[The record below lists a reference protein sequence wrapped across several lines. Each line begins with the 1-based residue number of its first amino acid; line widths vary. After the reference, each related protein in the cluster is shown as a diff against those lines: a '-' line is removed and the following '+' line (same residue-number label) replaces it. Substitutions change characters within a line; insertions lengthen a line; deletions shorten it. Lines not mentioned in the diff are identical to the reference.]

1 MSKKINN
8 LYLYLFSISLIYFLL
23 FTAFYFVCFFD
34 KDGLYKLIIKM
45 GTYNN
50 LPFKLSDNDLKN
62 LCSEL
67 MKYISLRLPF
77 LETKVTI
84 NGVLS
89 DFYSLRSKIHMGDV
103 RNLIMN
109 FRNGCFIAIVI
120 CIYTLF
126 KIKNMENGITLL
138 KNAYIKSLIAV
149 FIIICF
155 IIIFASTNFNLF
167 FTKFH
172 EVLFTNDLWLLDPS
186 ADYIICLL
194 PEELFM
200 TYGIRIIVAMII
212 AILLPVLCLHFLS
225 KTQLHQEAK

>member
-8 LYLYLFSISLIYFLL
+8 IYLYLFSISLIYFLL

-84 NGVLS
+84 DGVLS

-103 RNLIMN
+103 RNIIMN
-109 FRNGCFIAIVI
+109 FRNGCFVAIAI

-126 KIKNMENGITLL
+126 KINNIENEINLL
-138 KNAYIKSLIAV
+138 KNAYIKTLIAT
-149 FIIICF
+149 FIF
-155 IIIFASTNFNLF
+155 IFFIVIFACLNFNLF

-172 EVLFTNDLWLLDPS
+172 EVLFTNDLWLLDPDT
-186 ADYIICLL
+186 DYIICLL
-194 PEELFM
+194 PEQLFM
-200 TYGIRIIVAMII
+200 TYCIRIIIAMII
-212 AILLPVLCLHFLS
+212 AILLPALCLQLLS